1 MKQKIYFK
9 EAVIGATVLMVLLI
23 LLCKI

>member
-9 EAVIGATVLMVLLI
+9 EAVIGGAILMVLLM
-23 LLCKI
+23 LLCTI